1 MCGFIRGGY
10 FGRHL
15 NKMRGIYKNKHDFL
29 VSELKK
35 RPWVENIAGDNAGL
49 HVLVQVDTQMS
60 EEELCE
66 RAAEQGIHLGYGKPD
81 EKRILE
87 GLDRLEHMIL
97 K

>member
-1 MCGFIRGGY
+1 MKIRKI
-10 FGRHL
+10 L
-15 NKMRGIYKNKHDFL
+15 VGIVFAAML
-29 VSELKK
+29 AFTACAS
-35 RPWVENIAGDNAGL
+35 G
-49 HVLVQVDTQMS
+49 DTQMS

-66 RAAEQGIHLGYGKPD
+66 RAAEQGIHLMGISEHYIHKPPVSKPVILLGYGKPD